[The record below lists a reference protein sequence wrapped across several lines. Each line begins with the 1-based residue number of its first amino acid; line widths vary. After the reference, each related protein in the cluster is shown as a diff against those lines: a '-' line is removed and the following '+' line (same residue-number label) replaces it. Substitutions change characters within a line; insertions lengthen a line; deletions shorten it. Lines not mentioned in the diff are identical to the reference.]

1 MGGRK
6 DISQESRD
14 TEQAT
19 ITNRLNM
26 LKGKNILV
34 GLTGGIAAYKTATI
48 IRLLVKEGAEVK
60 VVMSAHA
67 REFISPLTLSTL
79 SKNPV
84 LTEFYNP
91 DNGDWNSHVDL
102 GLWADLFLIAP
113 ATANSIAKM
122 AAGIADNLLLTA
134 YLSAKCPVMVAPA
147 MDADMLN
154 HPATKINLETLKAF
168 GNIIL
173 EPGSGEL
180 ASGLTGKGRMAEP
193 EVIVKEIV
201 KLFSKKKINKPLSG
215 KKLLIN
221 AGPTREPLDP
231 VRFIS
236 NYSSGKMGIAL
247 AEAAATYGAD
257 VELVLGPVNIVP
269 ENSSIRV
276 IKVTTAESM
285 AAECVKRFPK
295 CEIAIL
301 AAAVAD
307 YTAVKVE
314 KEKIKKGKDSITLTL
329 KPTADIAASLGKLKK
344 PSQFLAG
351 FALETNNEI
360 TNATAKL
367 KSKNLDIIVLNS
379 LKEPGAGFEHSTNK
393 ITIIDKY
400 NNIDKFELKSK
411 EEAARDILDKIV
423 SMIK

>member
-1 MGGRK
+1 
-6 DISQESRD
+6 
-14 TEQAT
+14 
-19 ITNRLNM
+19 M

-34 GLTGGIAAYKTATI
+34 GVTGGIAAYKTATI
-48 IRLLVKEGAEVK
+48 IRLLVKEGADVK
-60 VVMSAHA
+60 VVMSEHA
-67 REFISPLTLSTL
+67 RDFITPLTLSTL

-91 DNGDWNSHVDL
+91 ENGDWNSHVDL
-102 GLWADLFLIAP
+102 GLWADLYLIAP

-122 AAGIADNLLLTA
+122 ASGIADNLLLTA
-134 YLSAKCPVMVAPA
+134 YLSARCPVMIAPS
-147 MDADMLN
+147 MDADMLK
-154 HPATKINLETLKAF
+154 HPSTTINIETLKAF

-173 EPGSGEL
+173 EPASGEL

-193 EVIVKEIV
+193 EVIVKEIE
-201 KLFSKKKINKPLSG
+201 KLLSKKKINKPLKG
-215 KKLLIN
+215 KKILIN

-247 AEAAATYGAD
+247 ADAAASYGAD
-257 VELVLGPVNIVP
+257 VYLVLGPVSILP
-269 ENSSIRV
+269 ESSSVRVTRV
-276 IKVTTAESM
+276 ITAESM
-285 AAECVKRFPK
+285 ADECIKMFRD
-295 CEIAIL
+295 CDIAIL
-301 AAAVAD
+301 SAAVAD
-307 YTAVKVE
+307 FTAVKIE
-314 KEKIKKGKDSITLTL
+314 KEKIKKSADSLTL
-329 KPTADIAASLGKLKK
+329 KLKPTTDIAAALGKLKTG
-344 PSQFLAG
+344 SQLLAG

-360 TNATAKL
+360 KNATAKL
-367 KSKNLDIIVLNS
+367 KRKNLDLIVLNS
-379 LKEPGAGFEHSTNK
+379 LKEPGAGFEHSTNR